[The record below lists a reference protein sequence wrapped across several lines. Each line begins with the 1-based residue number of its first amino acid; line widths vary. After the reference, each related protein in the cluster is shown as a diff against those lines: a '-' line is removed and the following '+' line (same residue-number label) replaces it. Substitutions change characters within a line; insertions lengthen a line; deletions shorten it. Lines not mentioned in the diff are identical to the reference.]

1 MGLFDRIKG
10 PVFLKES
17 NSLQRQLEALE
28 NIKTENEE
36 ICQLIQ
42 QDIRRLKYGI
52 AGEEKIAF
60 ELKNSHISMFV
71 LHDLHIEY
79 EGLSA
84 QIDYL
89 LVTRSRIF
97 ILECKNLYGN
107 IEINSNGD
115 FIRTVQYGRGYKK
128 EGIYSP
134 VTQNRRHLELIKEI
148 IVNRQTNIL
157 KKAAVS
163 KFFYDNYKS
172 VVVLANPN
180 TVLNARYAK
189 KEIKNQVIRADR
201 LTEYIKSVNGSDIL
215 INEDAMERYANFFL
229 SLHKE
234 NETDYTA
241 RYADMIKN
249 TEPAQETWPA
259 DTDSVPLCPKCGAV
273 MVKRKAAKGAFAGN
287 EFWGC
292 SNYPRCRYIINI
304 SSGNKP

>member
-60 ELKNSHISMFV
+60 ELKNSHIPMFV

-107 IEINSNGD
+107 IEINSNG
-115 FIRTVQYGRGYKK
+115 
-128 EGIYSP
+128 
-134 VTQNRRHLELIKEI
+134 
-148 IVNRQTNIL
+148 
-157 KKAAVS
+157 
-163 KFFYDNYKS
+163 
-172 VVVLANPN
+172 
-180 TVLNARYAK
+180 
-189 KEIKNQVIRADR
+189 
-201 LTEYIKSVNGSDIL
+201 EYIWC
-215 INEDAMERYANFFL
+215 E
-229 SLHKE
+229 
-234 NETDYTA
+234 ETD
-241 RYADMIKN
+241 DMLILFEK
-249 TEPAQETWPA
+249 
-259 DTDSVPLCPKCGAV
+259 VG
-273 MVKRKAAKGAFAGN
+273 
-287 EFWGC
+287 
-292 SNYPRCRYIINI
+292 
-304 SSGNKP
+304 